1 MDLTE
6 TLALEDLLELLALR
20 PGTQG
25 PGGGGAGRPGGTVS
39 PRRDYFVGQPQV
51 HPADR
56 VFGGLL
62 LAQAVMAAGAT
73 VPPVHRPLSLQAEFL
88 LGVPT
93 DQPLHWEVEHL
104 GDARTMSTRR
114 ATLLGPDGAL
124 FSATGRWGLVRE
136 DLPSYDAVRAAPVA
150 GPDGLP
156 DLEDRFGAVPEVPTW
171 WRMRRPVWF
180 RHVQDPPY
188 TAPTERGDRQTAWVR
203 ARGTVP
209 ADTTVR
215 AALLAYVTDMSILET
230 AFRAVGSFRHGPD
243 SRILSL
249 SHTLVFHA
257 PFDLSDWHQFDST
270 CRTIA
275 HGRAFATGE
284 IFDQS
289 GRHIASATQVGLTKF
304 S

>member
-1 MDLTE
+1 VELTE
-6 TLALEDLLELLALR
+6 TLSLEHLYELLTLTPAQPENLGDE
-20 PGTQG
+20 P
-25 PGGGGAGRPGGTVS
+25 GRPC
-39 PRRDYFVGQPQV
+39 REYFLGRPQE
-51 HPADR
+51 HPSDR

-62 LAQAVMAAGAT
+62 LAQSMVAAGGT
-73 VPPVHRPLSLQAEFL
+73 VPTAHQPLSMQAEFL

-93 DQPLHWEVEHL
+93 DQPLRWEVEHV
-104 GDARTMSTRR
+104 GDARSLSTRR
-114 ATLLGPDGAL
+114 ATLLGEDGPR
-124 FSATGRWGLVRE
+124 FSATSRWGTVRD
-136 DLPSYDAVRAAPVA
+136 DLPSYDAVRPAAVP
-150 GPDGLP
+150 GPDELP
-156 DLEDRFGAVPEVPTW
+156 DLEDRFGGVSGVPTW
-171 WRMRRPVWF
+171 WRMRRPVLF
-180 RHVQDPPY
+180 RHVQEPPY
-188 TAPTERGDRQTAWVR
+188 TAPGERGDRQTVWVR

-209 ADTTVR
+209 ESPIVR

-257 PFDLSDWHQFDST
+257 PCDLGAWHQFDSA

-284 IFDQS
+284 IFDAG
-289 GRHIASATQVGLTKF
+289 GRHVASATQVGLTKF